1 MQISIR
7 EARESDYQAIGNLI
21 KNELGYHDID
31 FARLFRRLEQMKIS
45 EHHATFVAVEKDQV
59 LGFIGLLKYITYE
72 IDGYVRILAMAV
84 SQEYQGKGIGSRLLE
99 QAEQYARHNNITQIM
114 LTSNQNRLDTH
125 RFYEKN
131 GYTAESFG
139 FFKTI

>member
-7 EARESDYQAIGNLI
+7 EACENDYQAIRNLI

-31 FARLFRRLEQMKIS
+31 FDKLFQRLKLMEASK
-45 EHHATFVAVEKDQV
+45 HHATFVAVEKDQV
-59 LGFIGLLKYITYE
+59 LGFIGLLNYITYE

-125 RFYEKN
+125 RFYERN